1 MGASKYEK
9 TSLVSCMEPINPA
22 EEFKSWDWLN
32 LLADAVAERLA
43 QRAAVG
49 GRTAV
54 NIPIPSVKPPGQPGM
69 PVKVTGPGEGAIGGW
84 MDCEAL
90 AQHLGISV
98 PTLRRWTQLG
108 KVPSHK
114 MGRLVRYSLK
124 EVEAAMGKQ
133 GNSAVFDTGK
143 N

>member
-1 MGASKYEK
+1 MEHITPADKSKSE
-9 TSLVSCMEPINPA
+9 
-22 EEFKSWDWLN
+22 DWLD

-43 QRAAVG
+43 QRTASG
-49 GRTAV
+49 GETVVHATKT
-54 NIPIPSVKPPGQPGM
+54 SVKPAEQPCV
-69 PVKVTGPGEGAIGGW
+69 PGAIPVSHAIASPSGW
-84 MDCEAL
+84 LDCEAL

-98 PTLRRWTQLG
+98 PTLRRWTHLG
-108 KVPSHK
+108 KIPSHK

-143 N
+143 E

>member
-1 MGASKYEK
+1 MNNADIPH
-9 TSLVSCMEPINPA
+9 TT
-22 EEFKSWDWLN
+22 DHWLD

-43 QRAAVG
+43 QRAATGAGATVHTP
-49 GRTAV
+49 RPNVTR
-54 NIPIPSVKPPGQPGM
+54 IEQPGM
-69 PVKVTGPGEGAIGGW
+69 PMKPPEIPGKGATGGW
-84 MDCEAL
+84 LDCEAL
-90 AQHLGISV
+90 AQHLGISI

-124 EVEAAMGKQ
+124 EVEVAMGKQ

-143 N
+143 E